1 MGEHALYVF
10 GLERHH
16 VVAFLEKAHLDEAIK
31 EGRMID
37 PLTSDEAREIMIE
50 QIKDVGRSEGGEYG
64 EYVSDLVD
72 KLNSMSANAIFP
84 RYVDIVL

>member
-1 MGEHALYVF
+1 MSEHALYAF

-16 VVAFLEKAHLDEAIK
+16 VVAFLEKAYLDEAIK

-50 QIKDVGRSEGGEYG
+50 
-64 EYVSDLVD
+64 
-72 KLNSMSANAIFP
+72 
-84 RYVDIVL
+84 